1 MQLDLAR
8 KLGVQPGD
16 LTAAA
21 APELRDDPLMIASR
35 EQIARGRLMTIV
47 PEMRAVWD
55 AMRPSYQ
62 SVMNGELEPAAAA
75 AAMQA
80 RATETI
86 EVMHE

>member
-1 MQLDLAR
+1 MASQTAR
-8 KLGVQPGD
+8 ISGTMG
-16 LTAAA
+16 
-21 APELRDDPLMIASR
+21 ISR
-35 EQIARGRLMTIV
+35 PFAI
-47 PEMRAVWD
+47 WD

-80 RATETI
+80 RAVETI

>member
-1 MQLDLAR
+1 
-8 KLGVQPGD
+8 
-16 LTAAA
+16 
-21 APELRDDPLMIASR
+21 MIASR
-35 EQIARGRLMTIV
+35 EQIARGRLMPIV

-80 RATETI
+80 RASESI